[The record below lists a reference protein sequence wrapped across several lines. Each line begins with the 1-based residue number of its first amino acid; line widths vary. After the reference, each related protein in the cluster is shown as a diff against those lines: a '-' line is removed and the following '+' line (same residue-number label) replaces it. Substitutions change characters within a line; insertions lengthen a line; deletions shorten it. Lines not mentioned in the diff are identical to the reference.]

1 MSNVI
6 DMSQKVEDSKKVEA
20 RGKVYDKAEMI
31 ERRMRR
37 IKEYCFDGNKDAFV
51 WSGIMMCYNLL
62 DELHR
67 EADKL
72 VDEKFDG
79 GQIDDGE
86 CEG

>member
-1 MSNVI
+1 
-6 DMSQKVEDSKKVEA
+6 
-20 RGKVYDKAEMI
+20 
-31 ERRMRR
+31 
-37 IKEYCFDGNKDAFV
+37 
-51 WSGIMMCYNLL
+51 LL

-72 VDEKFDG
+72 VDENFDG